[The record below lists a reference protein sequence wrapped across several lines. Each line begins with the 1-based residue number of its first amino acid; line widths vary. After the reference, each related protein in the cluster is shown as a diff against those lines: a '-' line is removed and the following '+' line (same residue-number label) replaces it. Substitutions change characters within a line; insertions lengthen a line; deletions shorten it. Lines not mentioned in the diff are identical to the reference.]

1 MREPIDLTA
10 TTIADD
16 LVGYLEGIRAQA
28 DALMGDAAAPLQEAI
43 RRLLEAYPAVSD
55 ALDRIVLEAL
65 TRRAEL
71 LEKEGDRMSSLARI
85 SLLLEDLKD
94 ELKDGRLEPAAG
106 MIRANEL
113 AETVVDFI
121 ADLTVGPEPPT
132 DMLDQVAEAASQ
144 AQQGYEAV
152 RERLTAD
159 SPEQDTLGLLAGYWE
174 MRAVAAGL
182 EASVV
187 RNRSAMLAAV
197 PAPEPSAPALLAPS
211 SAPAPRHRQRRRCRR
226 RPPTWRR
233 WGRVGVLARRHR
245 AIDPKRGLA
254 TSRRHREPR
263 TSARVRRSSMPSA
276 GSVDRPAC

>member
-1 MREPIDLTA
+1 
-10 TTIADD
+10 
-16 LVGYLEGIRAQA
+16 
-28 DALMGDAAAPLQEAI
+28 
-43 RRLLEAYPAVSD
+43 
-55 ALDRIVLEAL
+55 
-65 TRRAEL
+65 
-71 LEKEGDRMSSLARI
+71 MSSLARI

-94 ELKDGRLEPAAG
+94 ELKDGRLEPTAG
-106 MIRANEL
+106 MTRANEL

-211 SAPAPRHRQRRRCRR
+211 SAPALLAPSTTKVSTAATDLAEVGPGWGLGPPASGDRPETRPGDVPAPPGTEDFGTGAEVKHALGGIR
-226 RPPTWRR
+226 RPA
-233 WGRVGVLARRHR
+233 GVLSIGKASTT
-245 AIDPKRGLA
+245 AKGTDPLD
-254 TSRRHREPR
+254 
-263 TSARVRRSSMPSA
+263 RVRRL
-276 GSVDRPAC
+276 GSHKARPGEESGDG